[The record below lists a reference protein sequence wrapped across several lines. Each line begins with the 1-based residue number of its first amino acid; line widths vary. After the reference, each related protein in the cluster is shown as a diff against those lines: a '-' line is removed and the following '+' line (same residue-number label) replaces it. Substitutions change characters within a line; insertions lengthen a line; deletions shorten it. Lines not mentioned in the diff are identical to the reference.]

1 MKNILVAIHYARNAE
16 NLLNQAK
23 TLADAFGGKVWILH
37 VTDPDPDDFRSLEAG
52 PQFAQDKRVAERKR
66 KAKVLEGFAQNMR
79 NEGVEA
85 ESLVIDGPTAK
96 TIKNKVSELNIDL
109 VIAGHQKKNFF
120 YQLFVGNRE
129 KDIIEELTVPILIVP
144 LVKSRKE

>member
-23 TLADAFGGKVWILH
+23 ILADKFGAKVWILH
-37 VTDPDPDDFRSLEAG
+37 VTEPEPEDYRSLEAG
-52 PQFAQDKRVAERKR
+52 PQFVQDKRVSERKR
-66 KAKVLEGFAQNMR
+66 KALILEGFAEKLR
-79 NEGVEA
+79 NQGTDSEG
-85 ESLVIDGPTAK
+85 LVIDGPTAK
-96 TIKNKVSELNIDL
+96 TIKHKVNELDIDL

-129 KDIIEELTVPILIVP
+129 KGIIDELTVPILIVP
-144 LVKSRKE
+144 LLK